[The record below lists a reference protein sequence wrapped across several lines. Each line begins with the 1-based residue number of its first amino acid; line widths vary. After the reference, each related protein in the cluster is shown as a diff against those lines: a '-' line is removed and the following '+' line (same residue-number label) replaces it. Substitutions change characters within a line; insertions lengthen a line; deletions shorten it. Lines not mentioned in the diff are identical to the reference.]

1 MKTLIIDARADAYA
15 IGIGNPHVPR
25 TAAEIGRD
33 TDRSPHNTQ
42 IGWNSSPLKPGS
54 TTDE

>member
-1 MKTLIIDARADAYA
+1 MKTLIIETRVDEYA
-15 IGIGNPHVPR
+15 IRIGNPHVPW

-33 TDRSPHNTQ
+33 AIRSPHNTQ
-42 IGWNSSPLKPGS
+42 VGWKSSPLKPGS